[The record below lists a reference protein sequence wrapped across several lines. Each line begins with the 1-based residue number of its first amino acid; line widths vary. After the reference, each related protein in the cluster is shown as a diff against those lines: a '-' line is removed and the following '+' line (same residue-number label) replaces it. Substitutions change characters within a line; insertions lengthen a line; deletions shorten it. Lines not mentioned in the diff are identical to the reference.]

1 MPRDHLREFLQVTLK
16 QAWSL
21 SEDAVIR
28 QLRASMRELG
38 KLQCLLPPEGESSTR
53 PGPCSLGG
61 VSSGSARPWQPRPG
75 PPLFLVLLVL
85 PGLSSS
91 AF

>member
-38 KLQCLLPPEGESSTR
+38 KLQCLLPPEGESSTWAPSHAPLGESVVGV
-53 PGPCSLGG
+53 PGPGSPTQGLT
-61 VSSGSARPWQPRPG
+61 SS
-75 PPLFLVLLVL
+75 
-85 PGLSSS
+85 
-91 AF
+91 

>member
-53 PGPCSLGG
+53 PRPMLPW
-61 VSSGSARPWQPRPG
+61 GSQ
-75 PPLFLVLLVL
+75 
-85 PGLSSS
+85 
-91 AF
+91 